1 MSVQHFTAADG
12 AQIAFDDFTVGHG
25 GPVILCLSGLTR
37 DMHDFDYLIRHLHDV
52 RVIRMDYRGRGKS
65 DWTGAATYT
74 VPQEAA
80 DTLALLDHLGVDRAA
95 IIGSSRG
102 GLIAMY
108 LAAVAKDRLTG
119 ICLNDVG
126 PQLRVEGLRN
136 IMAYVGV
143 PPTAETLADVADRL
157 PLNLTGFANVPQ
169 SRWAD
174 EAVRHYRQGAGR
186 VELTYDPALRDS
198 FLDAMKDPGAT
209 AWPLFDACAG
219 LPMALIHGAGSD
231 LLGDDAVA
239 EMRARRPDM
248 IYALVPDRGH
258 IPFLDEAESLA
269 AIRDWVARLPQ

>member
-1 MSVQHFTAADG
+1 MSVQYVTAVDG
-12 AQIAFDDFTVGHG
+12 AQLAFDDFTIGHG

-37 DMHDFDYLIRHLHDV
+37 DLHDFDYLIRHMHDV

-80 DTLALLDHLGVDRAA
+80 DVLTLLDHLGIAQTA

-108 LAAVAKDRLTG
+108 LAATAKARLTG

-143 PPTAETLADVADRL
+143 PPTVESLADVADRL
-157 PLNLTGFANVPQ
+157 PRNLTGFANVPQ

-174 EAVRHYRQGAGR
+174 EAVRHYRQGDGR
-186 VELTYDPALRDS
+186 VELAYDPALREA
-198 FLDAMKDPGAT
+198 FLEAMKTPEAT
-209 AWPLFDACAG
+209 AWPLYDACAG

-239 EMRARRPDM
+239 EMRKRRPDM
-248 IYALVPDRGH
+248 IYARVPDRGH
-258 IPFLDEAESLA
+258 IPFLDEPESLA
-269 AIRDWVARLPQ
+269 AIQQWIERLPA